1 MRWIW
6 NDEKNRVNK
15 RKHGLSFDAAQY
27 VFTDPLALTRLDAY
41 FGEDRYQTIGLIER
55 QIILVVHT
63 WPGFNSEANEEVGRI
78 ISARKATAYERRAYE
93 DGTF

>member
-1 MRWIW
+1 MRWFW
-6 NDEKNRVNK
+6 NDEKNRGNK
-15 RKHGLSFDAAQY
+15 RKHGLSFDAARY
-27 VFTDPLALTRLDAY
+27 VFADPLALTRLDVY
-41 FGEDRYQTIGLIER
+41 PEEERYQTIGLVGR

-63 WPGFNSEANEEVGRI
+63 WPKFNLEANEEIGRI